1 MDAALWLSPLLA
13 PDGSLDPSSSS
24 LPLADYGLA
33 GLVAAIFLTGFV
45 WVGKRLLAAKDQTL
59 ADQRADHSRELG
71 NVCEQRDQEKQR
83 ADRLENELSKLNAT
97 TQAQLATLQTQWLA
111 AVQESQRAVA
121 EAIATF
127 RRPR

>member
-1 MDAALWLSPLLA
+1 MNAALALSRWWTA
-13 PDGSLDPSSSS
+13 AESLDPSGSPS
-24 LPLADYGLA
+24 LADYGIA
-33 GLVAAIFLTGFV
+33 GLVAGIFLAGFV
-45 WVGKRLLAAKDQTL
+45 AVGRKLLAAKDQ
-59 ADQRADHSRELG
+59 AAEQQAAGHSRELA

-97 TQAQLATLQTQWLA
+97 TQAQLTTLQTQWLA

-127 RRPR
+127 RRGK

>member
-1 MDAALWLSPLLA
+1 MDPAPLLNPIFLA
-13 PDGSLDPSSSS
+13 VSTLDPGSPS
-24 LPLADYGLA
+24 LADYGIA
-33 GLVAAIFLTGFV
+33 GVVAAIFLAGFV
-45 WVGKRLLAAKDQTL
+45 WVGKRLLAAKDQ
-59 ADQRADHSRELG
+59 AAAEQREGHARELAG
-71 NVCEQRDQEKQR
+71 VAVQREQEKQR

-127 RRPR
+127 RRSR

>member
-1 MDAALWLSPLLA
+1 MDAAIWFSPLLA
-13 PDGSLDPSSSS
+13 LGAS
-24 LPLADYGLA
+24 LPSGSPSLSDYGIA
-33 GLVAAIFLTGFV
+33 GVVAAIFLAGFV
-45 WVGKRLLAAKDQTL
+45 WVGKRLLASKDQAA
-59 ADQRADHSRELG
+59 ADTRTDHARELLS
-71 NVCEQRDQEKQR
+71 VQSIRDQEKQR

-127 RRPR
+127 RRGK